1 MNLKLGIV
9 LGKKPNA
16 NKIESIVSNILYP
29 YLSSSPIKEI
39 VLKEGYNKN
48 DMKDIYK
55 IYKME
60 HYQGVS
66 FKTRKEDMVA
76 RGIDTLEGFCK
87 EQYGI
92 IRFTEN
98 GESVITHNGKA
109 FIDEYKIAEV
119 KRISELEEDYLSMGL
134 KAIID
139 KDLKVH
145 HRELQVY
152 KRTPSFVIKPIVDS
166 LKKTDYVI
174 LVDYIF

>member
-16 NKIESIVSNILYP
+16 NKIESIVSDILYP

-60 HYQGVS
+60 HYQDVS
-66 FKTRKEDMVA
+66 FKKRKEDMVA

-109 FIDEYKIAEV
+109 FIDEYKISEV
-119 KRISELEEDYLSMGL
+119 KRMGL

-152 KRTPSFVIKPIVDS
+152 KRTPSVVIKPIVDS